1 MHNAPRMDAS
11 ADRAPPHDPGLES
24 EARQQP
30 ESAIERSTRDMEFR
44 RLLLTSPRE
53 ALALHFGRPLPAGI
67 NVRFAE
73 NVGGAIIVLPDPL
86 PGCEWPGARLI
97 EAQAA
102 LLALLD
108 PSRPRD

>member
-1 MHNAPRMDAS
+1 MDAS
-11 ADRAPPHDPGLES
+11 ADRAPPHDAGLAA
-24 EARQQP
+24 EARQHL
-30 ESAIERSTRDMEFR
+30 ESAIERATRDMEFR
-44 RLLLTSPRE
+44 RLLLTSPLE
-53 ALALHFGRPLPAGI
+53 ALAEHFGRPMPEGL

-73 NVGGAIIVLPDPL
+73 NVGGSTIVLPDPL
-86 PGCEWPGARLI
+86 PGCEWPGSRLI